1 MSYRGWVGLVGGLVL
16 LAGCGTEAAGSE
28 PGGGPTSP
36 SSRTSA
42 PTVAPTPTPP
52 PPTCPAS
59 GARITVGPVEPA
71 LGHRA
76 VVVKLTNCR
85 TAPITVNGYPDVAV
99 LNARRRT
106 MNVTVAHGTS
116 YMARDPGPTKIRLD
130 KGESA
135 LAAVSWSNT
144 VEVAEDKA
152 SGTYLAVARHRGER
166 PVVWPVDTDLGTTA
180 KITLTAWCLK
190 FPH

>member
-1 MSYRGWVGLVGGLVL
+1 MS
-16 LAGCGTEAAGSE
+16 T
-28 PGGGPTSP
+28 PT
-36 SSRTSA
+36 
-42 PTVAPTPTPP
+42 PTVGRRTPTPP

-59 GARITVGPVEPA
+59 GAMITVGPVEPA

-76 VVVKLTNCR
+76 VVLKLTNCR

-106 MNVTVAHGTS
+106 MNVTIEHGTS
-116 YMARDPGPTKIRLD
+116 YMARDPGPTRIRLR

-135 LAAVSWSNT
+135 LAAVSWSST

-152 SGTYLAVARHRGER
+152 SGTYLAVARHRDER
-166 PVVWPVDTDLGTTA
+166 PVTWPVDTDLGTTA
-180 KITLTAWCLK
+180 KVTLTAWCLK
-190 FPH
+190 FPN

>member
-1 MSYRGWVGLVGGLVL
+1 MSYRGWVGLVGALVL

-28 PGGGPTSP
+28 PAGGPTSP
-36 SSRTSA
+36 KASR
-42 PTVAPTPTPP
+42 PTPTAPP
-52 PPTCPAS
+52 STCPAS
-59 GARITVGPVEPA
+59 GALITVGPVEPA

-76 VVVKLTNCR
+76 VVLKLTNCR
-85 TAPITVNGYPDVAV
+85 TTPITVNGYPAVAV
-99 LNARRRT
+99 LNARRHT
-106 MNVTVAHGTS
+106 MNVAITHGTS
-116 YMARDPGPTKIRLD
+116 YMARDPGPTQIRLS

-152 SGTYLAVARHRGER
+152 SGTYLAVAPRRADR
-166 PVVWPVDTDLGTTA
+166 PVIWPVDTDLGTTA

-190 FPH
+190 FPD

>member
-1 MSYRGWVGLVGGLVL
+1 MVGGLVL
-16 LAGCGTEAAGSE
+16 LTSCGTEAAGG
-28 PGGGPTSP
+28 PGGGPTSASVSTP
-36 SSRTSA
+36 T
-42 PTVAPTPTPP
+42 PTVGRRTPTPP

-59 GARITVGPVEPA
+59 GAMITIGPVEPA

-76 VVVKLTNCR
+76 VVLKLTNCR

-106 MNVTVAHGTS
+106 MNVTIAHGTS
-116 YMARDPGPTKIRLD
+116 YMARDPGPTRIRLR

-135 LAAVSWSNT
+135 LAAVSWSST

-166 PVVWPVDTDLGTTA
+166 PVISPVDTDLGTTA
-180 KITLTAWCLK
+180 KVTLTAWCLK
-190 FPH
+190 FPN